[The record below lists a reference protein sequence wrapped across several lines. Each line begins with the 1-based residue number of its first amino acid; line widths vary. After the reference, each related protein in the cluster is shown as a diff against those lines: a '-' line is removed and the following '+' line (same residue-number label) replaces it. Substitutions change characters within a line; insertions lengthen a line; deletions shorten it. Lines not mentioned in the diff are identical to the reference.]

1 MALNNKH
8 QVEMMAE
15 PLAKPVTTEEAER
28 LMKRCQRGV
37 GGRGALD
44 EAHSIMADCYGTI
57 GALVRERDML
67 RRGECICRKCGLR
80 QDGGIATEHAF

>member
-1 MALNNKH
+1 MI
-8 QVEMMAE
+8 
-15 PLAKPVTTEEAER
+15 TTESAER

-57 GALVRERDML
+57 GALVQERDRL
-67 RRGECICRKCGLR
+67 LRGECICLKCGLR
-80 QDGGIATEHAF
+80 QGSEHDSKNGSDPF